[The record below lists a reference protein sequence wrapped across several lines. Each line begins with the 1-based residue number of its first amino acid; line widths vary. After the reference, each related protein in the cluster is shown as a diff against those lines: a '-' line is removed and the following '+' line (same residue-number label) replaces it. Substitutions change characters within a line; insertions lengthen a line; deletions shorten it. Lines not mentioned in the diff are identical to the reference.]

1 MDELKRAIQAAGEEL
16 RDIYEWSLDEDT
28 QKPVL
33 DTLFCGV
40 LLKHITPLVD
50 PISMETARR
59 VKIAALR
66 AELYALESA

>member
-16 RDIYEWSLDEDT
+16 RDIYEWSLDEDE

-33 DTLFCGV
+33 DTLLSV
-40 LLKHITPLVD
+40 VMLKHITPLVD
-50 PISMETARR
+50 PSAMETARR

-66 AELYALESA
+66 AELDALENT